1 MSNGFYQAVSALVS
15 RMSALDVV
23 AHNLANANT
32 TGFRAQRQLFS
43 SVLASA
49 QGDAQ
54 YGILS
59 GTRTDLTQGS
69 LEKTGNEL
77 DLAIDGTG
85 FFALKTAHG
94 TRYTRDGSFRLD
106 RQGNLVN
113 AAGDAVLGEGGVPVQ
128 LPSGKIAIGP
138 DGTLAVDEAV
148 AGKLQIVAPNDAT
161 ALSPAGDNQFSADPK
176 SMHDGE
182 GFSVHQ
188 GALEGSNISPVEGA
202 VELVKLQ
209 RQADMMQRVIQIFN
223 SDFNRTAIEQ
233 VARPL

>member
-1 MSNGFYQAVSALVS
+1 
-15 RMSALDVV
+15 MSALDVV

-59 GTRTDLTQGS
+59 DTRTDLT
-69 LEKTGNEL
+69 
-77 DLAIDGTG
+77 
-85 FFALKTAHG
+85 
-94 TRYTRDGSFRLD
+94 
-106 RQGNLVN
+106 
-113 AAGDAVLGEGGVPVQ
+113 
-128 LPSGKIAIGP
+128 
-138 DGTLAVDEAV
+138 
-148 AGKLQIVAPNDAT
+148 
-161 ALSPAGDNQFSADPK
+161 
-176 SMHDGE
+176 
-182 GFSVHQ
+182 Q